1 MGARQSKRSVDITT
15 TPKKEGV
22 PAEGGVV
29 GDAAAP
35 GDGKLERIEEADT
48 KPTTNGIAPHTESA
62 EDKEK
67 DKDEATEKDK
77 EQQPQQEEVK
87 AEETKQES
95 SGDSPA
101 EVAEVTTPTEA
112 TPASPNTATSPDNK
126 EAKKKEKKKKWSFRS
141 ISFSKKDKTKP
152 SRDETP
158 KNGDVTKEEPLAEGG
173 EDAENATAAT
183 SSPVEEKSAASSPSA
198 DEQVVA
204 PTAAATAEPKEEAA
218 AASPT
223 ATAVAASP
231 VEEKKKEPTPS
242 ALTPVPSVEDKKEEA
257 VEKVEAEKKVVEVSQ
272 SAGGHSV
279 ADPVEIPVY
288 RVQPVAT
295 PSIIE
300 RKASEDLPSLPP
312 SSPPPTPIDPSPL
325 QQARQ
330 AAANA
335 TALAEALKLPAVA
348 ADKEE
353 STPPASPAPPPDMYP
368 SSREDILP
376 QENRANESITTAVA
390 SPTSLDSSTDNLP
403 STEATFVLAEV
414 ECLPVVEAEIE
425 VETSQDIAKK
435 IGKTLGS
442 SWDNKEEVLEV
453 DSDIAMKEKVFKCQ
467 KSEAN
472 SAKETPSLAMECD
485 KNTQSKGAEKVSDI
499 VAVGKIVN
507 EASPIVECQTE
518 SEINNC
524 EVSMKINVL
533 SNVEHIVEAETLSS
547 TEIETKDAYPAVK
560 QYLSSENVENLS
572 DETQHIK
579 SIEKLSDS
587 DLPSIEK
594 CVSVDTEKLSEVS
607 STLFAKS
614 IESSSRELE
623 QSSVVEVVEQSSEIP
638 IEYEHDYA
646 KLKEIKEEEGVPL
659 TTSPIELFI
668 NSEEGP
674 LSVSED
680 ILVEAR
686 PALIIPEDDSVEELT
701 DTTESV
707 KVIPETDEEKLEIEL
722 ESDTALPTE
731 ETLISEELEDMFV
744 PENAT
749 VEPLTEFVTSD
760 MKNEMEAVSEI
771 EDMLPCPP
779 EDLTAFSPQT
789 FELQNT
795 SAIETEPIVSK
806 KEKPTAVSTSVVE
819 TEPFTTSSLQLE
831 QTEEIKRCLLSSKD
845 RITSPEFCPLDDIE
859 SMPSD
864 APTCSLSEKHLS
876 EPQTL
881 ALSPEPESVPISLE
895 DLPPAPEDT
904 GTQSLDSFDYPLP
917 PEELSCP
924 LLLIPPANMSV
935 AELPPAPV
943 EHAANPRDPTE
954 TLLTPPL
961 SPNFQQ
967 SSVTSGIA
975 TETAT
980 KDRSQIPS
988 YDEDDSSNREQSM
1001 LLSEPLTMSCD
1012 QSNIE
1017 LKERLATECVAK
1029 TESQEEALSCQLS
1042 NSIPSTAAKE
1052 HHQNAPEVEAPVEN
1066 NVTHDASTTESADE
1080 APKVAPPA
1088 VPTEAPASP
1097 PTAPAITEDVASVTK
1112 AIEEIDISDK
1122 AVAAAVNEAIE
1133 CNTNEIIADAHH
1145 QNNINE

>member
-1 MGARQSKRSVDITT
+1 M
-15 TPKKEGV
+15 
-22 PAEGGVV
+22 
-29 GDAAAP
+29 
-35 GDGKLERIEEADT
+35 
-48 KPTTNGIAPHTESA
+48 
-62 EDKEK
+62 
-67 DKDEATEKDK
+67 
-77 EQQPQQEEVK
+77 
-87 AEETKQES
+87 
-95 SGDSPA
+95 
-101 EVAEVTTPTEA
+101 
-112 TPASPNTATSPDNK
+112 
-126 EAKKKEKKKKWSFRS
+126 
-141 ISFSKKDKTKP
+141 FSRL
-152 SRDETP
+152 SQ
-158 KNGDVTKEEPLAEGG
+158 GG

-198 DEQVVA
+198 DEQV
-204 PTAAATAEPKEEAA
+204 AATTAEPKEEAA
-218 AASPT
+218 AASPI
-223 ATAVAASP
+223 AAAVAASP

-242 ALTPVPSVEDKKEEA
+242 APTPVPSVEDKKEEA

-353 STPPASPAPPPDMYP
+353 STPPASPVPPPDVAYP

-376 QENRANESITTAVA
+376 QESRENQSITIAVA
-390 SPTSLDSSTDNLP
+390 SPTSLDFSTDNLP
-403 STEATFVLAEV
+403 PTEATFVLAEV

-425 VETSQDIAKK
+425 VETSQDVAKK

-442 SWDNKEEVLEV
+442 SRDNKEEVLEV
-453 DSDIAMKEKVFKCQ
+453 DSDVAMKEKVFKCQ
-467 KSEAN
+467 KSETN
-472 SAKETPSLAMECD
+472 SAKETPSFAMECD
-485 KNTQSKGAEKVSDI
+485 KNTQSKGPEEVPDI
-499 VAVGKIVN
+499 VATAETVN
-507 EASPIVECQTE
+507 GASPVVEYQTK

-524 EVSMKINVL
+524 EVSMKINVPP
-533 SNVEHIVEAETLSS
+533 NVEHKIEAETLSS
-547 TEIETKDAYPAVK
+547 TEIEIKDACPAVK
-560 QYLSSENVENLS
+560 QYLSSENVGNS
-572 DETQHIK
+572 PDKTQHIK

-594 CVSVDTEKLSEVS
+594 CVFVDTEKSSEVS
-607 STLFAKS
+607 STPFAKS
-614 IESSSRELE
+614 IESLPRELE
-623 QSSVVEVVEQSSEIP
+623 QLSSVVEVVEQSSGISM
-638 IEYEHDYA
+638 EYEHDYA
-646 KLKEIKEEEGVPL
+646 KLKEVEEEEGVPL

-749 VEPLTEFVTSD
+749 VELLTEFVTSD
-760 MKNEMEAVSEI
+760 MKNEMETINEI

-779 EDLTAFSPQT
+779 EDLITFSSQT

-806 KEKPTAVSTSVVE
+806 KEPIAISTSVVE
-819 TEPFTTSSLQLE
+819 TEPLTTSSLQLE

-845 RITSPEFCPLDDIE
+845 RITTPEFCPLDDIE
-859 SMPSD
+859 STSD

-895 DLPPAPEDT
+895 DLPPASEDT

-924 LLLIPPANMSV
+924 LLLIPPANISV

-967 SSVTSGIA
+967 SSVTPGIA

-988 YDEDDSSNREQSM
+988 YDEDDNSNREQSM

-1017 LKERLATECVAK
+1017 LKDRLTTECVAK

-1042 NSIPSTAAKE
+1042 NAIPSTVAKE
-1052 HHQNAPEVEAPVEN
+1052 HHQ
-1066 NVTHDASTTESADE
+1066 VTNMQHNLLA
-1080 APKVAPPA
+1080 
-1088 VPTEAPASP
+1088 
-1097 PTAPAITEDVASVTK
+1097 
-1112 AIEEIDISDK
+1112 
-1122 AVAAAVNEAIE
+1122 
-1133 CNTNEIIADAHH
+1133 
-1145 QNNINE
+1145 

>member
-1 MGARQSKRSVDITT
+1 M
-15 TPKKEGV
+15 
-22 PAEGGVV
+22 
-29 GDAAAP
+29 
-35 GDGKLERIEEADT
+35 
-48 KPTTNGIAPHTESA
+48 
-62 EDKEK
+62 
-67 DKDEATEKDK
+67 
-77 EQQPQQEEVK
+77 
-87 AEETKQES
+87 
-95 SGDSPA
+95 
-101 EVAEVTTPTEA
+101 
-112 TPASPNTATSPDNK
+112 
-126 EAKKKEKKKKWSFRS
+126 
-141 ISFSKKDKTKP
+141 FSRL
-152 SRDETP
+152 SQ
-158 KNGDVTKEEPLAEGG
+158 GG

-218 AASPT
+218 AVSPT
-223 ATAVAASP
+223 ATAVTASP

-353 STPPASPAPPPDMYP
+353 STPPASPAPPPDVAYP

-403 STEATFVLAEV
+403 PTEATFVLAEV

-435 IGKTLGS
+435 IGKTLES
-442 SWDNKEEVLEV
+442 SWDNKEEALEV

-472 SAKETPSLAMECD
+472 SAKETPSLVMECD
-485 KNTQSKGAEKVSDI
+485 KNTQSKGAEEVSDI
-499 VAVGKIVN
+499 VAMAKIVN
-507 EASPIVECQTE
+507 EASSVVECQTE

-524 EVSMKINVL
+524 EVPMKINVP

-547 TEIETKDAYPAVK
+547 TEIETKDACPAVK
-560 QYLSSENVENLS
+560 QYLSSENVGNLS

-579 SIEKLSDS
+579 SIEKLLDS

-646 KLKEIKEEEGVPL
+646 KLKEIKEEEGVSL

-701 DTTESV
+701 DTTESI

-749 VEPLTEFVTSD
+749 VELLTEFVTSD
-760 MKNEMEAVSEI
+760 IKNEMETVSEI
-771 EDMLPCPP
+771 EDILPCPP
-779 EDLTAFSPQT
+779 EDLTAFSPQI

-806 KEKPTAVSTSVVE
+806 KEPTAISTSVVE

-831 QTEEIKRCLLSSKD
+831 QTEEIKRCLLSSKA

-924 LLLIPPANMSV
+924 LLLIPPANISV
-935 AELPPAPV
+935 GELPPAPV

-961 SPNFQQ
+961 SPNLQQ
-967 SSVTSGIA
+967 SSVTSGIT
-975 TETAT
+975 TETAM

-1052 HHQNAPEVEAPVEN
+1052 HHQ
-1066 NVTHDASTTESADE
+1066 VTNMQHNLLA
-1080 APKVAPPA
+1080 
-1088 VPTEAPASP
+1088 
-1097 PTAPAITEDVASVTK
+1097 
-1112 AIEEIDISDK
+1112 
-1122 AVAAAVNEAIE
+1122 
-1133 CNTNEIIADAHH
+1133 
-1145 QNNINE
+1145 

>member
-1 MGARQSKRSVDITT
+1 MEYVLQMGRSFGNGMCRAACALARGTRKILAYVPLLGITAVPVDEQAT
-15 TPKKEGV
+15 V
-22 PAEGGVV
+22 
-29 GDAAAP
+29 
-35 GDGKLERIEEADT
+35 L
-48 KPTTNGIAPHTESA
+48 PT
-62 EDKEK
+62 
-67 DKDEATEKDK
+67 
-77 EQQPQQEEVK
+77 
-87 AEETKQES
+87 
-95 SGDSPA
+95 
-101 EVAEVTTPTEA
+101 
-112 TPASPNTATSPDNK
+112 
-126 EAKKKEKKKKWSFRS
+126 
-141 ISFSKKDKTKP
+141 
-152 SRDETP
+152 
-158 KNGDVTKEEPLAEGG
+158 GG

-198 DEQVVA
+198 DEQVAA
-204 PTAAATAEPKEEAA
+204 PTAAAATAEPKEEAA

-242 ALTPVPSVEDKKEEA
+242 ALTPVPSVEDKKEGA
-257 VEKVEAEKKVVEVSQ
+257 VEKVVEVEKKVIEVSQ
-272 SAGGHSV
+272 SAGGHFV

-353 STPPASPAPPPDMYP
+353 PAPPPPGYVAYP
-368 SSREDILP
+368 SSREEILP
-376 QENRANESITTAVA
+376 QENRANQSTTAVA
-390 SPTSLDSSTDNLP
+390 SPTSLDSSTDKLP
-403 STEATFVLAEV
+403 PTEATFVLAQV

-442 SWDNKEEVLEV
+442 SRDNKEEVLEV

-485 KNTQSKGAEKVSDI
+485 KNTQSKDAEEVPDI
-499 VAVGKIVN
+499 VAMAKIVN
-507 EASPIVECQTE
+507 EAPPVVECQTK

-524 EVSMKINVL
+524 EVPMKINVP
-533 SNVEHIVEAETLSS
+533 SNVEHKVEAETLSS
-547 TEIETKDAYPAVK
+547 TEIETKDACPAVK
-560 QYLSSENVENLS
+560 QYLSFENVGNPP

-594 CVSVDTEKLSEVS
+594 CVPVNTEKLSEVS

-623 QSSVVEVVEQSSEIP
+623 QSSVVEVVEQSSEIS

-646 KLKEIKEEEGVPL
+646 KLKEIKEEEEGVPL

-749 VEPLTEFVTSD
+749 VELLTEFIPSD
-760 MKNEMEAVSEI
+760 IKNEMEAVSEI

-789 FELQNT
+789 FELPNT
-795 SAIETEPIVSK
+795 IETESIVSK
-806 KEKPTAVSTSVVE
+806 NE
-819 TEPFTTSSLQLE
+819 QL
-831 QTEEIKRCLLSSKD
+831 CLLSSED
-845 RITSPEFCPLDDIE
+845 RVTSPEFCPLDDIE

-924 LLLIPPANMSV
+924 LLLIPSANISV

-967 SSVTSGIA
+967 SSVTPGIA

-988 YDEDDSSNREQSM
+988 YDEDDSSNRSEQSM
-1001 LLSEPLTMSCD
+1001 LPNEPLTMSCN

-1029 TESQEEALSCQLS
+1029 TKSQEEALSCQLS

-1066 NVTHDASTTESADE
+1066 NVAHDVSTTESADE
-1080 APKVAPPA
+1080 PPKVAPPA